1 METRNLKNNPFS
13 PEEEEN
19 LIAMGAV
26 GFTAAQ
32 VAAVFELDPNMVK
45 NQFRLERGEI
55 YEIYYKG
62 RLQSELEIRSAVL
75 KSAKNGSTPAQ
86 QQMQEYYSQ
95 ADDNQRELQYEQ
107 A

>member
-1 METRNLKNNPFS
+1 MQQRNLDNTPLTQ
-13 PEEEEN
+13 EEEEH
-19 LIAMGAV
+19 LISMGAV

-32 VAAVFELDPNMVK
+32 VAAVFDLDPNMVK
-45 NQFRLERGEI
+45 DQFRLERGVI

-75 KSAKNGSTPAQ
+75 KLARNGSTPAQ
-86 QQMQEYYSQ
+86 QQMQEYYRQ